1 MAKWYYVQDGER
13 QGPVDEKK
21 MQSLAEDGIL
31 TNESY
36 VWKKGM
42 KDWAHLADIEEL
54 ATLLNASS
62 ASSRTPQFVPAPDSD
77 DDPAFADLDGA
88 DNTASMLMEDTS
100 KSSFDWQ
107 KINTQHK
114 IFMIKTGIDR
124 GANEVEYGPFNL
136 AMLQRLLQEKRIN
149 LKTLVYTP
157 GMDTWEF
164 LADTPLAGQIT
175 SEVPP
180 VIAESE
186 RRKAVRRPFVAK
198 MFLSDDQQVF
208 EGVCRDISIGGLQIL
223 VSDVPVRVGD
233 TISMNVHPD
242 NTNHSFVATGRVVR
256 LLGQN
261 QGLSVRF
268 QNLDDAAR
276 QAINAY
282 LDQAA

>member
-21 MQSLAEDGIL
+21 MQALAQAGTL

-42 KDWAHLADIEEL
+42 KDWAHLADVAEL
-54 ATLLNASS
+54 TALVNNTAASVMTSS
-62 ASSRTPQFVPAPDSD
+62 AEEEE
-77 DDPAFADLDGA
+77 DPAFASLDSG
-88 DNTASMLMEDTS
+88 DNTASMMLEEMPRA
-100 KSSFDWQ
+100 SFDWHKVDTQQ
-107 KINTQHK
+107 KV
-114 IFMIKTGIDR
+114 FMIKTGIDR
-124 GANEVEYGPFNL
+124 GANEAEYGPFNL

-186 RRKAVRRPFVAK
+186 RRKAVRRPFIAK

-223 VSDVPVRVGD
+223 AANVPVKVGD

-242 NTNHSFVATGRVVR
+242 NTQHSFVATGRVVR
-256 LLGQN
+256 LLGQH

>member
-13 QGPVDEKK
+13 QGPVGEEGIA
-21 MQSLAEDGIL
+21 SLLKDGTL
-31 TNESY
+31 ARDSY

-42 KDWAHLADIEEL
+42 KDWAHLADVADL
-54 ATLLNASS
+54 ASLL
-62 ASSRTPQFVPAPDSD
+62 QPAAAADD
-77 DDPAFADLDGA
+77 DDPAFGEEFSQES
-88 DNTASMLMEDTS
+88 TASMVIEDGALPRFNWSAIDT
-100 KSSFDWQ
+100 KQ
-107 KINTQHK
+107 K

-124 GANEVEYGPFNL
+124 GSNETEYGPFNL

-164 LADTPLAGQIT
+164 LADTPLAAQIT
-175 SEVPP
+175 TEVPP
-180 VIAESE
+180 VIEESE
-186 RRKAVRRPFVAK
+186 RRKATRRPFIAK

-223 VSDVPVRVGD
+223 VSNVPVKVGD
-233 TISMNVHPD
+233 TVSMNVHPD
-242 NTNHSFVATGRVVR
+242 NTQHSFVATGRVVR
-256 LLGQN
+256 LLGQG

-268 QNLDDAAR
+268 QNLDEAAR
-276 QAINAY
+276 TAINAY

>member
-13 QGPVDEKK
+13 QGPVDENQ
-21 MQSLAEDGIL
+21 MQALAQDGTL
-31 TNESY
+31 TSDSY

-42 KDWAHLADIEEL
+42 KDWAHLSDVAEL
-54 ATLLNASS
+54 ADALQNSPTA
-62 ASSRTPQFVPAPDSD
+62 RT
-77 DDPAFADLDGA
+77 PAFAPAPANDEDPSFAEEEVG
-88 DNTASMLMEDTS
+88 DNTASMLMEETPRT
-100 KSSFDWQ
+100 SFDWQ
-107 KINTQHK
+107 KVDTQQK

-124 GANEVEYGPFNL
+124 GANEAEYGPFNL

-223 VSDVPVRVGD
+223 VSNVPVQVGD

-242 NTNHSFVATGRVVR
+242 NTKHSFVATGRVVR

>member
-1 MAKWYYVQDGER
+1 MAKWYYVQDGDR
-13 QGPVDEKK
+13 QGPVGEEGIA
-21 MQSLAEDGIL
+21 SLLKDGTL
-31 TNESY
+31 DQDSY

-42 KDWAHLADIEEL
+42 KDWAHLSTVAEL
-54 ATLLNASS
+54 AHLLS
-62 ASSRTPQFVPAPDSD
+62 AGPVAED
-77 DDPAFADLDGA
+77 DDPAFGEEFNDS
-88 DNTASMLMEDTS
+88 TASMVMEEPTPASFNWQNIDTH
-100 KSSFDWQ
+100 Q
-107 KINTQHK
+107 K

-124 GANEVEYGPFNL
+124 GSNETEYGPFNL

-164 LADTPLAGQIT
+164 LADTPLASQIT
-175 SEVPP
+175 TEVPP
-180 VIAESE
+180 VIADSE

-223 VSDVPVRVGD
+223 VSNVPVKVGD
-233 TISMNVHPD
+233 TVSLNVHPD
-242 NTNHSFVATGRVVR
+242 NTAHSFVATGRVVR
-256 LLGQN
+256 LLGQG

-276 QAINAY
+276 NAINAY

>member
-13 QGPVDEKK
+13 QGPVDENK
-21 MQSLAEDGIL
+21 MQALAQAGTL

-42 KDWAHLADIEEL
+42 KDWAHLADVAEL
-54 ATLLNASS
+54 ANLVA
-62 ASSRTPQFVPAPDSD
+62 AAPAARTPSFAPAPES
-77 DDPAFADLDGA
+77 DDPAFDDLAGA
-88 DNTASMLMEDTS
+88 DNTASMLMEEAPKTN
-100 KSSFDWQ
+100 FDWH
-107 KINTQHK
+107 KVDTQQK

-124 GANEVEYGPFNL
+124 GANEAEYGPFNL

-223 VSDVPVRVGD
+223 VSNMPVQVGD

-242 NTNHSFVATGRVVR
+242 NTSHSFVATGRVVR
-256 LLGQN
+256 LLGQH